1 VAAPQARQN
10 RNPSLLLSL
19 SFFRLFPSGSLRYSV
34 HATAPPRPDR
44 ESTED
49 DTMKKRLT
57 ALRTNWANKQQGGMG
72 YVLLWLLGVPIP
84 VLILISLL
92 RGCN

>member
-1 VAAPQARQN
+1 
-10 RNPSLLLSL
+10 
-19 SFFRLFPSGSLRYSV
+19 V
-34 HATAPPRPDR
+34 HAFADTEISIQPICANCLRWNSASRGARGTLHSWPRQTD
-44 ESTED
+44 EGQNA
-49 DTMKKRLT
+49 MKKHLK

>member
-1 VAAPQARQN
+1 
-10 RNPSLLLSL
+10 
-19 SFFRLFPSGSLRYSV
+19 
-34 HATAPPRPDR
+34 
-44 ESTED
+44 
-49 DTMKKRLT
+49 MKNRLT

-72 YVLLWLLGVPIP
+72 YVLLWLLGIPIP